1 MLTIL
6 PFLALAATALAA
18 PAAEQ
23 PAPALTV
30 PAAPP
35 SAPPAATSSS
45 VPNPSQVTI
54 NSISYGGTGCPQGSV
69 GSFISADRLTFTLIF
84 DSFVASIGPGVPVT
98 ASRINC
104 QLNINLQYP
113 SGFQYSVLG
122 TDFRG
127 YAGLDA
133 GITGVQSANYYFSGS
148 QAQAATSTTF
158 KGPMSGDY
166 LISDKIPFTST
177 IWSPCGAALPLN
189 VNSQVRLTS
198 SKSAASGLM
207 TQDSIDGKVTF
218 VVGVQWQAWQSIN
231 CFLDSV
237 DCFARP
243 DKGGGLWWTWQ
254 CCKDRLSGWSLRG
267 GL

>member
-1 MLTIL
+1 MLAIL
-6 PFLALAATALAA
+6 PFLALAATVLAA
-18 PAAEQ
+18 PAADS
-23 PAPALTV
+23 PVLTV

-35 SAPPAATSSS
+35 SAPPAATSSAS
-45 VPNPSQVTI
+45 APNPSLVTI

-98 ASRINC
+98 SSRINC

-127 YAGLDA
+127 YVGIDA
-133 GITGVQSANYYFSGS
+133 GVTGVQTANYYFSGS
-148 QAQAATSTTF
+148 QTQATTTSTF

-198 SKSAASGLM
+198 TNTKSSGLM

-218 VVGVQWQAWQSIN
+218 VVGVQWQA
-231 CFLDSV
+231 C
-237 DCFARP
+237 
-243 DKGGGLWWTWQ
+243 
-254 CCKDRLSGWSLRG
+254 
-267 GL
+267 

>member
-1 MLTIL
+1 MLAIL
-6 PFLALAATALAA
+6 PFLALAATVLAA
-18 PAAEQ
+18 PAADS
-23 PAPALTV
+23 PVLTV
-30 PAAPP
+30 PAAPG
-35 SAPPAATSSS
+35 SAPPAATSSAS
-45 VPNPSQVTI
+45 MPNPSQVTI

-84 DSFVASIGPGVPVT
+84 DSFVASIGPGVPIT
-98 ASRINC
+98 SSRINC

-127 YAGLDA
+127 YVGIDA
-133 GITGVQSANYYFSGS
+133 GVTGVQTANYYFSGS
-148 QAQAATSTTF
+148 STQATTTSTF

-198 SKSAASGLM
+198 TNTKATGLM

-218 VVGVQWQAWQSIN
+218 IVGVQWQA
-231 CFLDSV
+231 C
-237 DCFARP
+237 
-243 DKGGGLWWTWQ
+243 
-254 CCKDRLSGWSLRG
+254 
-267 GL
+267 